1 MNKITKY
8 AAAALLLCGVST
20 AVSAQDSKEEFK
32 PYWFAGVQAG
42 AQTTFTN
49 YSSLKMVTPQFAIQA
64 GRWMAPEFGARLHV
78 MGYQQKGGIAQG
90 QYGLDEQTYKFKACT
105 ADIDFLF
112 NMSNI
117 INPNRPCKAFDWVL
131 LAGFGAN
138 YGWDF
143 DEFKTLT
150 YDIDFLFNMSN
161 IINPNR
167 PCKAFDWVLLAG
179 FGANYGWDFDEFKTL
194 TYGNDFQSNHP
205 DYHEQVCG
213 TKHSTFNG
221 RLGTQFNYNVCE
233 KFTVGLEL
241 QANYKNDLY
250 NLKVNDRSDWQVVA
264 LLGATYN
271 FGCKKKEKPVPVVEP
286 IYETRVDT
294 VWYDDISY
302 KTVETPAEI
311 RRDIHY
317 TIRKSDPISEKMVS
331 EIADFVKS
339 HKDVKVSVT
348 GYADKGTGNPRINM
362 GYSKQR
368 AEGVTEALI
377 NAGVPAE
384 IITTDWKGDTVQPFE
399 ENDDNRVAITVASGK
414 GEKKEKVVKRK
425 YRLEEKRVRVN

>member
-150 YDIDFLFNMSN
+150 Y
-161 IINPNR
+161 
-167 PCKAFDWVLLAG
+167 
-179 FGANYGWDFDEFKTL
+179 
-194 TYGNDFQSNHP
+194 GNDFQSNHP

-286 IYETRVDT
+286 VYETRVDT

-377 NAGVPAE
+377 NAGVPAD

>member
-64 GRWMAPEFGARLHV
+64 GRWIAPEFGARLHV

-105 ADIDFLF
+105 A
-112 NMSNI
+112 
-117 INPNRPCKAFDWVL
+117 
-131 LAGFGAN
+131 
-138 YGWDF
+138 
-143 DEFKTLT
+143 
-150 YDIDFLFNMSN
+150 DIDFLFNMSN

-286 IYETRVDT
+286 VYETRVDT

-302 KTVETPAEI
+302 KTVEVAEDI

-377 NAGVPAE
+377 NAGVPAD

>member
-150 YDIDFLFNMSN
+150 Y
-161 IINPNR
+161 
-167 PCKAFDWVLLAG
+167 
-179 FGANYGWDFDEFKTL
+179 
-194 TYGNDFQSNHP
+194 GNDFQSNHP

-286 IYETRVDT
+286 VYETRVDT

-399 ENDDNRVAITVASGK
+399 ENDENRVAITVASGK

>member
-64 GRWMAPEFGARLHV
+64 GRWIAPEFGARLHV

-117 INPNRPCKAFDWVL
+117 INPNRAC
-131 LAGFGAN
+131 N
-138 YGWDF
+138 
-143 DEFKTLT
+143 
-150 YDIDFLFNMSN
+150 
-161 IINPNR
+161 
-167 PCKAFDWVLLAG
+167 AFDWVLLAG

-302 KTVETPAEI
+302 KTVEVAAGI

>member
-105 ADIDFLF
+105 A
-112 NMSNI
+112 
-117 INPNRPCKAFDWVL
+117 
-131 LAGFGAN
+131 
-138 YGWDF
+138 
-143 DEFKTLT
+143 
-150 YDIDFLFNMSN
+150 DIDFLFNMSN

-302 KTVETPAEI
+302 KTVEVAEDI

-317 TIRKSDPISEKMVS
+317 TIRKSDPISEKMVA